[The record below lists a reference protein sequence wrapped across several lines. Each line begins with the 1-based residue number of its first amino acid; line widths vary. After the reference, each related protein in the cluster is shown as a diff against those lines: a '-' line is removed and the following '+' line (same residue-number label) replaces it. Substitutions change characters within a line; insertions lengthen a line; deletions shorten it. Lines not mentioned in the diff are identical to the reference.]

1 MENQKAIILIDKIL
15 SNLDETGINTE
26 HLIDDIK
33 ALRAFALEAQ
43 IPLVVKVLRL
53 TYEHIEANN
62 SFLIPMINDEPIE
75 EDQGDMEIESTEASP
90 VESLKYLIALTRN
103 LKNKGNISDLKEYK
117 ALLLDY

>member
-26 HLIDDIK
+26 QLIDDIK

-75 EDQGDMEIESTEASP
+75 EDQGDMEIESTRGLSCRK
-90 VESLKYLIALTRN
+90 S
-103 LKNKGNISDLKEYK
+103 
-117 ALLLDY
+117 

>member
-26 HLIDDIK
+26 QLIDDIK

-75 EDQGDMEIESTEASP
+75 EDQGDMEFEPTEASP
-90 VESLKYLIALTRN
+90 VESLKYVIALTRN